1 MDTYVRRRLP
11 LLFLP
16 LFLLI
21 FSLIPYAGLQAEGY
35 ELLRPDTGGHLST
48 VGALCTTPGGR
59 YLLSAGRDKSLRVW
73 DLQEKKQERLIPGV
87 IGGNGYGYLYDM
99 FLSRSGKYLITTG
112 LFGTP
117 FSSGYNFRCIDFET
131 GKTVFAYGTGLQHL
145 QRYAINKEDTRL
157 AAGFSDGTLML
168 FDFRKMV
175 AAGKHKALLHYTAS
189 KPFLFFDHPDRE
201 AASFPPSIQIDT
213 TSAGSVRSGAG
224 SAGSAGFLAVGFFDA
239 APGFVCAVTAD
250 AAVRLYD
257 TKTGKL
263 ADELQFPDISAAA
276 FSGSRLAVVHR
287 DAGSGSRL
295 TILKPTGKG
304 ELREADS
311 VSVGEAYT
319 GAVFSP
325 EGNRLFLYA
334 AGSGEIIGLG
344 TGAAP
349 AGGTSEPSSA
359 AAIVSLPYKIT
370 AACWTG
376 PEELAL
382 AGSESYGIHGHDP
395 FSKRETFMLAGEAA
409 PVWSVAVRDKE
420 IAFGRSSYRYI
431 NEQTPLEQVF
441 DLKDFS
447 LRELDSP
454 EGFRRIGTRYED
466 LEISWEK
473 HPEKGEIIVL
483 SRNGDPIRHISRG
496 RQIGA
501 SVWCYGITEDGFVL
515 TGGYSGALHISW
527 IEREYSDGGVP
538 EGISWRH
545 DAPLTALAA
554 SPELI
559 ATAGKDGIIRLYTCK
574 ELYGELEKNYRRSK
588 GASVRS
594 TARIAPAVSM
604 IITPEGEYCLWT
616 PDGYYT
622 CSEGG
627 SGLLYRQKNLREG
640 ITPEIYALG
649 EYKPENNRPDI
660 IRERLGIGE

>member
-1 MDTYVRRRLP
+1 
-11 LLFLP
+11 
-16 LFLLI
+16 
-21 FSLIPYAGLQAEGY
+21 
-35 ELLRPDTGGHLST
+35 
-48 VGALCTTPGGR
+48 
-59 YLLSAGRDKSLRVW
+59 
-73 DLQEKKQERLIPGV
+73 
-87 IGGNGYGYLYDM
+87 
-99 FLSRSGKYLITTG
+99 
-112 LFGTP
+112 
-117 FSSGYNFRCIDFET
+117 
-131 GKTVFAYGTGLQHL
+131 
-145 QRYAINKEDTRL
+145 
-157 AAGFSDGTLML
+157 
-168 FDFRKMV
+168 MV

-201 AASFPPSIQIDT
+201 TASFPPSIQIDT
-213 TSAGSVRSGAG
+213 TSAGSVRSG
-224 SAGSAGFLAVGFFDA
+224 AGSAGFLAVGFFDA

-276 FSGSRLAVVHR
+276 FSAGRLAVVHR
-287 DAGSGSRL
+287 GAGAEEETEAAGNL

-334 AGSGEIIGLG
+334 ASGSGEIIGLG
-344 TGAAP
+344 TGGAP

-359 AAIVSLPYKIT
+359 AAVVSLPYKIT

-382 AGSESYGIHGHDP
+382 ADSGSYAIHGYNP
-395 FSKRETFMLAGEAA
+395 FSKGETFMLAGEAA

-441 DLKDFS
+441 DLRDFS
-447 LRELDSP
+447 LREIAEPD
-454 EGFRRIGTRYED
+454 EFRRIGTNYKD
-466 LEISWEK
+466 LEISWEN
-473 HPEKGEIIVL
+473 HPKNGEIVVV
-483 SRNGDPIRHISRG
+483 SDKGDPIRRISRG

-515 TGGYSGALHISW
+515 TGGYSGALHFSW
-527 IEREYSDGGVP
+527 IEREYADGGIQ

-545 DAPLTALAA
+545 DAPLTAIAA
-554 SPELI
+554 SPKLI
-559 ATAGKDGIIRLYTCK
+559 ATAGKDGIIRLYNRE
-574 ELYGELEKNYRRSK
+574 ELYKEFTKSYRRSK
-588 GASVRS
+588 GSSVRS
-594 TARIAPAVSM
+594 AVRIAPAVSM

-616 PDGYYT
+616 PEGYYT

-627 SGLLYRQKNLREG
+627 SELLYRQKNLREG
-640 ITPEIYALG
+640 ITPEIHALG